1 MAFFYN
7 SFFSYH
13 IGTTEA
19 TEYLN
24 HIDGKTQNFAQL
36 FKIFNTINR
45 LYITDLLQTTANTI
59 LFLISFSL
67 EPNITFP

>member
-1 MAFFYN
+1 MVINLNRTISPNFPSTCTNYQKRRYKIQIRELMVFFYN

-24 HIDGKTQNFAQL
+24 HIDG
-36 FKIFNTINR
+36 
-45 LYITDLLQTTANTI
+45 
-59 LFLISFSL
+59 
-67 EPNITFP
+67 